1 MAIDSSNVGD
11 GAPDHPP
18 LVSVVTPVY
27 NGAPY
32 LAECIESVIGQSHQ
46 NWRYS
51 IVDNCSTDQ
60 SIAIAER
67 YARLDNRITVHRNHV
82 HVGAVANHNI
92 ALRHVSDDSRYAKL
106 LSADDWLYPEFLERL
121 VAVAERYPSVG
132 VVGALRINRTG
143 VPHVGLPL
151 GQSSFIG
158 RETAKG
164 FLQGELDGFWVPS
177 GVLYRADLVRSREEF
192 YPSAAMSADL
202 EACLE
207 CLKTSDYGF
216 VHQVLSFERIHDASL
231 SHTVRV
237 QDTYLLDRIRILR
250 DVGPSFMETQEI
262 RARMEQMLDEYYAT
276 VLTPAL
282 FNKRPAGFWNLHR
295 RRLDELG
302 LSIICPRMLKTTTA
316 KILTLALNPQQ
327 TLAKL
332 LRRLG

>member
-1 MAIDSSNVGD
+1 MAIDHVSAD
-11 GAPDHPP
+11 TGATAYPP
-18 LVSVVTPVY
+18 LVSIVTPVY

-32 LAECIESVIGQSHQ
+32 LAECIESVLGQSHQ
-46 NWRYS
+46 NWHYT

-60 SIAIAER
+60 SLAIAGH
-67 YARLDNRITVHRNHV
+67 YAALDRRITVHRNPE

-92 ALRHVSDDSRYAKL
+92 ALRHVSADSGYAKL

-121 VAVAERYPSVG
+121 VAVAERYPSIG
-132 VVGALRINRTG
+132 IVGALRINRMG
-143 VPHVGLPL
+143 VPPVGLPL
-151 GQSSFIG
+151 GQSCFG
-158 RETAKG
+158 GVETARG
-164 FLQGELDGFWVPS
+164 FLQGNLDGFWVPS
-177 GVLYRADLVRSREEF
+177 GVLYRAELVRSRHEF

-231 SHTVRV
+231 SHTVRL

-250 DVGPSFMETQEI
+250 DFGPAFMTNQEI
-262 RARMEQMLDEYYAT
+262 DTRMEQMLDEYYST

-282 FNKRPAGFWNLHR
+282 FNRRPADFWKLHR
-295 RRLDELG
+295 ERLDELG
-302 LSIICPRMLKTTTA
+302 LSVICPRMFRTTTA

-327 TLAKL
+327 TLAKI
-332 LRRLG
+332 LRRMG